1 MNIQIRLLRKAKRG
15 IYRNQLSTR
24 DQDVLDYLVEQGLV
38 RSRCDVSLSF
48 YLISEA
54 GRAKLA
60 ADFKDNVRY
69 NITTGI
75 SVVALIIAIISLSVS
90 LTR

>member
-24 DQDVLDYLVEQGLV
+24 DQDALDYLVEQGLV
-38 RSRCDVSLSF
+38 RSRCDVSPNF
-48 YLISEA
+48 YLISEV

-75 SVVALIIAIISLSVS
+75 SVAALIIAIISLSVS